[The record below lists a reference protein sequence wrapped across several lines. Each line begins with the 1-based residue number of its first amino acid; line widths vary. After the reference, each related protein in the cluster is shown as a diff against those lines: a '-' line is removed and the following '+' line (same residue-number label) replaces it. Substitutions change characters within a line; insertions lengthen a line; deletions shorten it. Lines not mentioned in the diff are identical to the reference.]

1 MRPRPTLR
9 RIAAVGALAAA
20 AWWMLIGTAAAHGVG
35 GRLDLPVPLWQ
46 LAWAASFAVAASF
59 VVLGMFWDTPK
70 FRAAAAGKILP
81 KPFQQACRVQA
92 AAVRALGL
100 LALAVLL
107 YAGLAGNTNPSVN
120 IAPVAIYIIFWV
132 GLQVVSVLVGDVWLH
147 LSPFSTL
154 ADGSAR
160 LWARLRGQPLEAE
173 RGAGSTGC
181 EISGSSARPWTE
193 RPVSA
198 ANKSGDHNSSPRAP
212 DTNSGSLSADAD
224 RGAGNHWWA
233 VAAIFGFVWLEL
245 AFHDS
250 TEIRVLGVYLAAYT
264 VVLLAGAAVFGR
276 GWLHDAEGFGV
287 LFTKLSAMAPLHR
300 DGGALRLRAPL
311 AGLAV
316 LPIKRGSVA
325 FILVVLGSTTFDGFS
340 RSSVW
345 LDVAAER
352 TGWEL
357 TAVNTVGL
365 VFVIFA
371 VFVLYRAAIAGMSAI
386 TGDTERELADV
397 FAPSLLPIAA
407 AYTIAHYFSYL
418 LLEGQ
423 QIIAHISDPFGRG
436 RDLFGTATY
445 QVDYTAIS
453 TDTIAWTQTAAIAVG
468 HVLAVAVA
476 HDRAVERW
484 PRRLAMRSQYPMLA
498 VMICYTVI
506 GLLLLLGA

>member
-1 MRPRPTLR
+1 MRRILR
-9 RIAAVGALAAA
+9 RIPATGAMAAA
-20 AWWMLIGTAAAHGVG
+20 ALWMSADIAAAHGVG

-59 VVLGMFWDTPK
+59 VALGMFWDTPK
-70 FRAAAAGKILP
+70 FRAAAAGRILGG
-81 KPFQQACRVQA
+81 PFQLACRVQA
-92 AAVRALGL
+92 RLVGAVGL
-100 LALAVLL
+100 LALGVLL

-132 GLQVVSVLVGDVWLH
+132 GLQAVSVLVGDVWSH
-147 LSPFSTL
+147 LNPFRTL

-160 LWARLRGQPLEAE
+160 LWARRRGQQPEAE
-173 RGAGSTGC
+173 RTDGSSGC
-181 EISGSSARPWTE
+181 EISGNSARPCARAARERSEQEREIRPE

-198 ANKSGDHNSSPRAP
+198 ANKSGDHN
-212 DTNSGSLSADAD
+212 DAD
-224 RGAGNHWWA
+224 RGAGNQWWA
-233 VAAIFGFVWLEL
+233 VATLFGFLWLEL
-245 AFHDS
+245 AFHDN
-250 TEIRVLGVYLAAYT
+250 TNIRVLGVYLAAYT
-264 VVLLAGAAVFGR
+264 VALLAGAAVLGR
-276 GWLHDAEGFGV
+276 GWLRDAEGFGV
-287 LFTKLSAMAPLHR
+287 LFSKLSAMAPLHR
-300 DGGALRLRAPL
+300 DGGVLRLRAPL

-325 FILVVLGSTTFDGFS
+325 FILVVLGSTTFDGFT

-345 LDVAAER
+345 LDVAAQR

-371 VFVLYRAAIAGMSAI
+371 VFVLYRAAIAGMAAI
-386 TGDTERELADV
+386 TGDSERELAEA
-397 FAPSLLPIAA
+397 FAPSLMPIAA

-423 QIIAHISDPFGRG
+423 QTIAHLSDPFGRG
-436 RDLFGTATY
+436 WDLFGTATY
-445 QVDYTAIS
+445 LVDYTAIS
-453 TDTIAWTQTAAIAVG
+453 TDTIAWTQTAAIAAG

-484 PRRLAMRSQYPMLA
+484 PSRLAMRSQYPMLA
-498 VMICYTVI
+498 VMIAYTII

>member
-1 MRPRPTLR
+1 MTRYR
-9 RIAAVGALAAA
+9 RSRAGGRTRIRARIVAAMALAATA
-20 AWWMLIGTAAAHGVG
+20 LWASADPAAAHGVG

-46 LAWAASFAVAASF
+46 LACAASFAVAASF
-59 VVLGMFWDTPK
+59 VALGMFWDTPK
-70 FRAAAAGKILP
+70 FRAAAAGRILP
-81 KPFQQACRVQA
+81 GPLQRACRVQA
-92 AAVRALGL
+92 RVVNVFGL
-100 LALAVLL
+100 LALGVLL
-107 YAGLAGNTNPSVN
+107 YAALAGNTNPSVN
-120 IAPVAIYIIFWV
+120 IAPVAVYIIFWV
-132 GLQVVSVLVGDVWLH
+132 GLAVVSVLVGDVWLH
-147 LSPFSTL
+147 MNPFSTL

-160 LWARLRGQPLEAE
+160 LRARRRGQPA
-173 RGAGSTGC
+173 
-181 EISGSSARPWTE
+181 
-193 RPVSA
+193 
-198 ANKSGDHNSSPRAP
+198 
-212 DTNSGSLSADAD
+212 ADAD

-245 AFHDS
+245 AFHDNAE
-250 TEIRVLGVYLAAYT
+250 TRVLGIYVAAYT
-264 VVLLAGAAVFGR
+264 VALLAGAAIFGR
-276 GWLHDAEGFGV
+276 GWLRDAEGFGV

-300 DGGALRLRAPL
+300 ADGALRLRAPL

-316 LPIKRGSVA
+316 LPIKRGSAA

-345 LDVAAER
+345 LDVAADR

-365 VFVIFA
+365 AFVIFA
-371 VFVLYRAAIAGMSAI
+371 VFVLYRAAIAAMAAI

-397 FAPSLLPIAA
+397 FAPSLMPIVA

-423 QIIAHISDPFGRG
+423 QVIARISDPFGRG
-436 RDLFGTATY
+436 WDLFGTATY
-445 QVDYTAIS
+445 RVDYTLIS

-484 PRRLAMRSQYPMLA
+484 PRPLAMRSQYPMLA
-498 VMICYTVI
+498 AMIGYTVI

>member
-1 MRPRPTLR
+1 MRRLIR
-9 RIAAVGALAAA
+9 RIPAAGATAAA
-20 AWWMLIGTAAAHGVG
+20 ALWISADVAAAHGVG

-59 VVLGMFWDTPK
+59 VALGMFWDTPK
-70 FRAAAAGKILP
+70 FRAAAVGLTLP
-81 KPFQQACRVQA
+81 GPFQTACKVQA
-92 AAVRALGL
+92 AVVRAVGL

-120 IAPVAIYIIFWV
+120 ITPVAVYIIFWV
-132 GLQVVSVLVGDVWLH
+132 GLQVVSVLVGDVWSH
-147 LSPFSTL
+147 MSPFSAL
-154 ADGSAR
+154 ADGAT
-160 LWARLRGQPLEAE
+160 RLR
-173 RGAGSTGC
+173 
-181 EISGSSARPWTE
+181 ARQ
-193 RPVSA
+193 
-198 ANKSGDHNSSPRAP
+198 SGDHH
-212 DTNSGSLSADAD
+212 DAD

-233 VAAIFGFVWLEL
+233 TAAVFGFVWLEL
-245 AFHDS
+245 AFHDN
-250 TEIRVLGVYLAAYT
+250 TDIRVLGVYLAAYT
-264 VVLLAGAAVFGR
+264 VALLAGAAAFGR
-276 GWLHDAEGFGV
+276 GWLRDAEGFGV

-300 DGGALRLRAPL
+300 EGGALKLRAPV
-311 AGLAV
+311 AGLAT

-325 FILVVLGSTTFDGFS
+325 FILVVLGSTTFDGFT

-345 LDVAAER
+345 LDVAAQR

-371 VFVLYRAAIAGMSAI
+371 VFVLYRAAIAGMAAI
-386 TGDTERELADV
+386 TGETERELADA

-407 AYTIAHYFSYL
+407 AYTVAHYFSYL

-436 RDLFGTATY
+436 WDLFGTATY
-445 QVDYTAIS
+445 QVDFTAIS

>member
-1 MRPRPTLR
+1 M
-9 RIAAVGALAAA
+9 GALAAA
-20 AWWMLIGTAAAHGVG
+20 ALWASAGTAAAHGVG

-59 VVLGMFWDTPK
+59 VALGMFWNTPK
-70 FRAAAAGKILP
+70 FRAAAAGRILP
-81 KPFQQACRVQA
+81 GPFQTACRVQA
-92 AAVRALGL
+92 LVVRAFGL
-100 LALAVLL
+100 LALGVLL

-120 IAPVAIYIIFWV
+120 IAPVAVYIIFWV
-132 GLQVVSVLVGDVWLH
+132 GLQAVSALVGDVWLH
-147 LSPFSTL
+147 LSPFTTI

-160 LWARLRGQPLEAE
+160 AWARLRGRPQANAE
-173 RGAGSTGC
+173 RGAG
-181 EISGSSARPWTE
+181 
-193 RPVSA
+193 
-198 ANKSGDHNSSPRAP
+198 NQ
-212 DTNSGSLSADAD
+212 
-224 RGAGNHWWA
+224 WWA

-250 TEIRVLGVYLAAYT
+250 TDIRVLGVYLAAYT
-264 VVLLAGAAVFGR
+264 AAMLAGAAVFGR
-276 GWLHDAEGFGV
+276 GWLRDAEGFGV

-311 AGLAV
+311 AGLAT

-352 TGWEL
+352 TGWAL

-371 VFVLYRAAIAGMSAI
+371 VFVLYRAAIAGMAAI
-386 TGDTERELADV
+386 TGDTERELAEA
-397 FAPSLLPIAA
+397 FAPSLMPIAA

-423 QIIAHISDPFGRG
+423 QIIAHSPTPSPGVGSLRHG
-436 RDLFGTATY
+436 HLSGGLHRHL
-445 QVDYTAIS
+445 
-453 TDTIAWTQTAAIAVG
+453 TDTIAWTQTAAIAAG
-468 HVLAVAVA
+468 HVLAVSVA

-498 VMICYTVI
+498 VMIAYTVI

>member
-1 MRPRPTLR
+1 M
-9 RIAAVGALAAA
+9 ALWASADPA
-20 AWWMLIGTAAAHGVG
+20 GAHGVG

-59 VVLGMFWDTPK
+59 VALGMFWNTPK
-70 FRAAAAGKILP
+70 FRTAASGRILP
-81 KPFQQACRVQA
+81 GPFQLACRAQA
-92 AAVRALGL
+92 RLVGAVGLVALG
-100 LALAVLL
+100 VLL

-120 IAPVAIYIIFWV
+120 IAPVAVYIIFWV
-132 GLQVVSVLVGDVWLH
+132 GLQAVSVLVGDVWSH
-147 LSPFSTL
+147 LSPFRTL

-160 LWARLRGQPLEAE
+160 LWARLRG
-173 RGAGSTGC
+173 
-181 EISGSSARPWTE
+181 RPE
-193 RPVSA
+193 
-198 ANKSGDHNSSPRAP
+198 
-212 DTNSGSLSADAD
+212 ADAD
-224 RGAGNHWWA
+224 RGAGNQWWA
-233 VAAIFGFVWLEL
+233 VAAMFGFLWLEL
-245 AFHDS
+245 AFHDN
-250 TEIRVLGVYLAAYT
+250 TDIRVLGVYLAAYT
-264 VVLLAGAAVFGR
+264 VALLAGAAVFGR
-276 GWLHDAEGFGV
+276 GWLRDAEGFGV
-287 LFTKLSAMAPLHR
+287 LFTKLSAIAPLYR
-300 DGGALRLRAPL
+300 DGGALRGRADRPIPPAASAGHIARPWPERPVSAASKSGNDEASKSGNDEAAPRDACEQSTPALRLRAPL

-325 FILVVLGSTTFDGFS
+325 FILVVLGSTTFDGFT

-365 VFVIFA
+365 VFMIFA
-371 VFVLYRAAIAGMSAI
+371 VFVLYRAAIAAMAAL
-386 TGDTERELADV
+386 TGDTEKELAEA
-397 FAPSLLPIAA
+397 FAPSLMPIAA

-423 QIIAHISDPFGRG
+423 QVIAHLSDPFGRG
-436 RDLFGTATY
+436 WDLFGTATY
-445 QVDYTAIS
+445 LVDYTAIS

-484 PRRLAMRSQYPMLA
+484 PSRLAMRSQYPMLA
-498 VMICYTVI
+498 VMIAYTVI

>member
-1 MRPRPTLR
+1 MKSRSTLCR
-9 RIAAVGALAAA
+9 TAAVGVLAAA
-20 AWWMLIGTAAAHGVG
+20 ALWTSADIAAAHGVG

-59 VVLGMFWDTPK
+59 VALGMFWDTPK
-70 FRAAAAGKILP
+70 FRAAAAGRVLP
-81 KPFQQACRVQA
+81 KPFQTACKVQA
-92 AAVRALGL
+92 AVVRTVGL

-107 YAGLAGNTNPSVN
+107 YAALAGNTNPSVN
-120 IAPVAIYIIFWV
+120 ITPVAVYIIFWV

-147 LSPFSTL
+147 LSPFTTI
-154 ADGSAR
+154 ADGSSRA
-160 LWARLRGQPLEAE
+160 WARLRG
-173 RGAGSTGC
+173 
-181 EISGSSARPWTE
+181 RP
-193 RPVSA
+193 P
-198 ANKSGDHNSSPRAP
+198 ANY
-212 DTNSGSLSADAD
+212 D

-233 VAAIFGFVWLEL
+233 TAAIFGFVWLEL
-245 AFHDS
+245 AFHDN
-250 TEIRVLGVYLAAYT
+250 TDIRVLGVYLAAYT
-264 VVLLAGAAVFGR
+264 VALLAGAAAFGR
-276 GWLHDAEGFGV
+276 GWLRDAEGFGV

-300 DGGALRLRAPL
+300 ESGALKLRAPL
-311 AGLAV
+311 AGLAT

-325 FILVVLGSTTFDGFS
+325 FILVVLGSTTFDGFT

-345 LDVAAER
+345 LDVAAQR

-371 VFVLYRAAIAGMSAI
+371 VFVLYRAAIAAMAAV
-386 TGDTERELADV
+386 TGDSERELAEA
-397 FAPSLLPIAA
+397 FAPSLMPIAA
-407 AYTIAHYFSYL
+407 AYTVAHYFSYL

-423 QIIAHISDPFGRG
+423 QIIAHLSDPFGRG
-436 RDLFGTATY
+436 WDIFGTATY
-445 QVDYTAIS
+445 LVDFTAIS

-484 PRRLAMRSQYPMLA
+484 PHRLAMRSQYPMLA

>member
-1 MRPRPTLR
+1 M
-9 RIAAVGALAAA
+9 AAA
-20 AWWMLIGTAAAHGVG
+20 ALWMSADVAAAHGVG

-59 VVLGMFWDTPK
+59 VALGMFWDTPK
-70 FRAAAAGKILP
+70 FRAAAAGRVLP
-81 KPFQQACRVQA
+81 GPFQAACRVQA
-92 AAVRALGL
+92 TVVRTLGL

-147 LSPFSTL
+147 LSPFTTI

-160 LWARLRGQPLEAE
+160 AWARLRSRPQEAE
-173 RGAGSTGC
+173 QADGSPAGG
-181 EISGSSARPWTE
+181 ISGNSARPPGPAARE
-193 RPVSA
+193 RSEQEREARPQRPVSA
-198 ANKSGDHNSSPRAP
+198 ANKSRDHS
-212 DTNSGSLSADAD
+212 DCE

-233 VAAIFGFVWLEL
+233 TASVFGFVWLEL

-250 TEIRVLGVYLAAYT
+250 TGIRVLGVCLAAYT
-264 VVLLAGAAVFGR
+264 VALLAGAAAFGR
-276 GWLHDAEGFGV
+276 GWLRDAEGFGV

-300 DGGALRLRAPL
+300 EGGALRLRAPL
-311 AGLAV
+311 AGLAA
-316 LPIKRGSVA
+316 LPVKRGSVA
-325 FILVVLGSTTFDGFS
+325 FILVVLGSTTFDGFT

-345 LDVAAER
+345 LDVAAQR

-371 VFVLYRAAIAGMSAI
+371 VFVLYRAAIAGMAAI
-386 TGDTERELADV
+386 TGDTERELADA
-397 FAPSLLPIAA
+397 FAPSLMPIAA
-407 AYTIAHYFSYL
+407 AYTVAHYFSYL
-418 LLEGQ
+418 LWEGR

-436 RDLFGTATY
+436 WDLFGTATY
-445 QVDYTAIS
+445 LVDYTAIS
-453 TDTIAWTQTAAIAVG
+453 TDTIAWTQTAAIAAG

>member
-1 MRPRPTLR
+1 MRRILR
-9 RIAAVGALAAA
+9 RIPATGAMAAA
-20 AWWMLIGTAAAHGVG
+20 ALWMSADVAAAHGVG

-59 VVLGMFWDTPK
+59 VALGMFWDTPK
-70 FRAAAAGKILP
+70 FRAAAAGRILP
-81 KPFQQACRVQA
+81 KPFQTACRVQA
-92 AAVRALGL
+92 MVVRTLGL

-120 IAPVAIYIIFWV
+120 ITPVAVYIIFWV
-132 GLQVVSVLVGDVWLH
+132 GLQVVSVLAGDVWLH
-147 LSPFSTL
+147 LSPFTTI

-160 LWARLRGQPLEAE
+160 LWSRLRSRAPEAE
-173 RGAGSTGC
+173 RAYGSPAGG
-181 EISGSSARPWTE
+181 ISGQSARPWPE

-198 ANKSGDHNSSPRAP
+198 ANKSGDHS
-212 DTNSGSLSADAD
+212 DYE

-233 VAAIFGFVWLEL
+233 TAAVFGFVWLEL
-245 AFHDS
+245 AFHDN
-250 TEIRVLGVYLAAYT
+250 TDIRVLGVYLAAYT
-264 VVLLAGAAVFGR
+264 VALLAGAAAFGR
-276 GWLHDAEGFGV
+276 GWLRDAEGFGV

-300 DGGALRLRAPL
+300 GGGALRLRAPL
-311 AGLAV
+311 AGLAA

-325 FILVVLGSTTFDGFS
+325 FILVVLGSTTFDGFT

-345 LDVAAER
+345 LDVASER
-352 TGWEL
+352 IGWEL

-371 VFVLYRAAIAGMSAI
+371 VFVLYRAAIAGMAAV
-386 TGDTERELADV
+386 TGDSERELAEA
-397 FAPSLLPIAA
+397 FAPSLMPIAA
-407 AYTIAHYFSYL
+407 AYTVAHYFSYL

-423 QIIAHISDPFGRG
+423 QIIARISDPFGRG
-436 RDLFGTATY
+436 WDLFGTATY
-445 QVDYTAIS
+445 QVDFTAIS

-484 PRRLAMRSQYPMLA
+484 PHRLAMRSQYPMLA

>member
-1 MRPRPTLR
+1 MRLRQACRRALR
-9 RIAAVGALAAA
+9 RIAVVGALAAT
-20 AWWMLIGTAAAHGVG
+20 AWWMLIDTAAAHGVG

-59 VVLGMFWDTPK
+59 VALGMFWNTPK
-70 FRAAAAGKILP
+70 FRSAAAGRILP
-81 KPFQQACRVQA
+81 KPFQHACRVQA
-92 AAVRALGL
+92 AVVGALGL
-100 LALAVLL
+100 LALGVLL

-120 IAPVAIYIIFWV
+120 IAPVAVYIIFWV

-160 LWARLRGQPLEAE
+160 LWARLRSQSAAEAE
-173 RGAGSTGC
+173 RGAG
-181 EISGSSARPWTE
+181 
-193 RPVSA
+193 
-198 ANKSGDHNSSPRAP
+198 NQ
-212 DTNSGSLSADAD
+212 
-224 RGAGNHWWA
+224 WWA
-233 VAAIFGFVWLEL
+233 VASMFGFVWLEL
-245 AFHDS
+245 AFHDN
-250 TEIRVLGVYLAAYT
+250 TDIRVLGLYLAAYT
-264 VVLLAGAAVFGR
+264 VVLLAGAAAFGR
-276 GWLHDAEGFGV
+276 GWQRDAEGFGV
-287 LFTKLSAMAPLHR
+287 LFTMLSAMAPLHR
-300 DGGALRLRAPL
+300 GGGALRLRAPL

-345 LDVAAER
+345 LDVAADR
-352 TGWEL
+352 TGWGL

-371 VFVLYRAAIAGMSAI
+371 VFVLYRAAIAGMAAI
-386 TGDTERELADV
+386 TGDTERELADA

-436 RDLFGTATY
+436 WDLFGTATY

-476 HDRAVERW
+476 HDRAVDRW

>member
-1 MRPRPTLR
+1 MRLPRALR
-9 RIAAVGALAAA
+9 RVPTAGALVAAA
-20 AWWMLIGTAAAHGVG
+20 LWATAGPAAAHGVG

-59 VVLGMFWDTPK
+59 VALGMFWDTPR
-70 FRAAAAGKILP
+70 FRAAAAGRILP
-81 KPFQQACRVQA
+81 RPFQLACWVQA
-92 AAVRALGL
+92 RVVAAVGLVALG
-100 LALAVLL
+100 VLL

-132 GLQVVSVLVGDVWLH
+132 GLQAVSALVGDVWSH
-147 LSPFSTL
+147 LNPFTTL
-154 ADGSAR
+154 ADTSAR
-160 LWARLRGQPLEAE
+160 LRARLRG
-173 RGAGSTGC
+173 
-181 EISGSSARPWTE
+181 RPE
-193 RPVSA
+193 
-198 ANKSGDHNSSPRAP
+198 
-212 DTNSGSLSADAD
+212 ADAD
-224 RGAGNHWWA
+224 RGAGNQWWA
-233 VAAIFGFVWLEL
+233 VAAIFGFLWLEL
-245 AFHDS
+245 AYHDS
-250 TEIRVLGVYLAAYT
+250 TDIRVLGAYLAAYT
-264 VVLLAGAAVFGR
+264 VALLAGAAVFGR
-276 GWLHDAEGFGV
+276 GWLRDAEGFGV
-287 LFTKLSAMAPLHR
+287 LFTKLSAIAPLHR

-345 LDVAAER
+345 LDVAAAR
-352 TGWEL
+352 TGWPL

-371 VFVLYRAAIAGMSAI
+371 VFVLYRAAIAAMAAM
-386 TGDTERELADV
+386 TGDSERELAEA
-397 FAPSLLPIAA
+397 FAPSLMPIAA

-423 QIIAHISDPFGRG
+423 QIIAHVSDPFGRG
-436 RDLFGTATY
+436 WDLFGTATY
-445 QVDYTAIS
+445 LVDYTAIS
-453 TDTIAWTQTAAIAVG
+453 TDTIAWTQTAAIAAG

-484 PRRLAMRSQYPMLA
+484 PHRLAMRSQYPMLA
-498 VMICYTVI
+498 VMIAYTVI